1 MRSAIYVLAALGA
14 GFVLGSLAAASSSP
28 IPLRVVAV
36 VEPLGTLWVNA
47 IRMTVV
53 PLVVSVLI
61 TGVVTSFGTQS
72 LGRLGARA
80 LITFAALLVAGGLI
94 ALVVAPPLLARMP
107 LTPDV
112 AARLRETAS
121 G

>member
-1 MRSAIYVLAALGA
+1 MRSATYVLAALVA
-14 GFVLGSLAAASSSP
+14 GFLLGTLAAASASP
-28 IPLRVVAV
+28 GVLRVVAII
-36 VEPLGTLWVNA
+36 EPLGTLWVNA

-61 TGVVTSFGTQS
+61 TGVVSSLGSQS

-80 LITFAALLVAGGLI
+80 LITFASLLVAGGLI
-94 ALVVAPPLLARMP
+94 ALVIAPPLLARMP

-112 AARLRETAS
+112 
-121 G
+121 